1 MSRYHLPHEV
11 GLAKELPP
19 PAKPRHT
26 YKKTIPQKS
35 KYIITPKELLEMG
48 FTRQELQ
55 HIKNEVRSQ

>member
-19 PAKPRHT
+19 PPRPL
-26 YKKTIPQKS
+26 YMKT
-35 KYIITPKELLEMG
+35 TPKKARYCITEKDLLANG
-48 FTRQELQ
+48 FSRQELQ